1 MRKKELASKLL
12 EAIDIGNKLLDIANK
27 QKDQIHY
34 LKVTNMLQETALK
47 EQKEYIDMLENELY
61 SKGEHTDGY

>member
-27 QKDQIHY
+27 QNEQIHY

>member
-27 QKDQIHY
+27 QNEQIHY
-34 LKVTNMLQETALK
+34 FKVTNMLQETALK